1 MQAGNGLLVKE
12 SGLRE
17 EKLILRVNQRGFCT
31 LKTQPDTVKRTRL
44 APFTLQSDEKGCSIG
59 EIEFQID
66 RICHS
71 GAAGFML
78 HTF

>member
-17 EKLILRVNQRGFCT
+17 EKLNLLANRLGFLN
-31 LKTQPDTVKRTRL
+31 LKTRSATVKSSRL
-44 APFTLQSDEKGCSIG
+44 APFTLQSDEKPCSIG

-66 RICHS
+66 SICHS
-71 GAAGFML
+71 GAAGFM
-78 HTF
+78 